1 MATLRRY
8 SQEFKEETV
17 KLVTENGYSI
27 AEAARQISVPNT
39 TLRQGVN
46 KVKKPN
52 IIGVEF
58 LPDIPDA
65 AAENR
70 RLRKE
75 NLRLHEENE
84 ILKKATA
91 FFAKESL

>member
-1 MATLRRY
+1 MANTRRY
-8 SQEFKEETV
+8 SQEFKDEAV

-27 AEAARQISVPNT
+27 SEVSRQVSIPNI
-39 TLRQGVN
+39 TLRQWVN
-46 KVKKPN
+46 KVKKTD
-52 IIGVEF
+52 IGGVES

-65 AAENR
+65 ADENR
-70 RLRKE
+70 CLRRE
-75 NLRLHEENE
+75 VLRLQEENE